1 MIKRYLILTL
11 TLCLFG
17 GIHSNAQTW
26 TQVGADID
34 GEAVDDWSGNSVS
47 LSSDGSTVA
56 IGAWHNDGNGSN
68 AGHVR
73 IYKNTNGTWTQV
85 GADIDGEAASDFSG
99 VSVSLSSD
107 GSTVAIGAYRN
118 DGNGSIAGHVRIYKN
133 INGNWTQVG
142 ADIDGEAA
150 GDQSGQSVSLSSDGS
165 TVAIGASWNSGN
177 GSSSGHVRVY
187 KNISSTWTQVGADID
202 GEAFYD
208 QSGNSVSLSSD
219 GSTVAI
225 GAWLNDGNAPMAGHV
240 RIYEN
245 ISGTWTQ
252 VGSDI
257 DGEALGDQSGVS
269 VSLSSAGSTVAIGAW
284 NNDGNGSGS
293 GHVRVYNN
301 VNGTWTQVGADID
314 GEAAG
319 DRSGESVSLSSDGNT
334 VAIGAYSNNG
344 NGSDAGHVRIYK
356 NTNGTWTQQGAD
368 IDGEYAGDES
378 GSSVSLSSDGST
390 VAIGAPWNT
399 GNGSNAG
406 HVRIYR
412 IAYTITDTITSC
424 GPYTWIDGVT
434 YTSSNYTATDTLVS
448 ASGFDSIVSLHLTIN
463 SSNTGI
469 DVITACDSYTWIDGN
484 TYTAN
489 NNTATYT
496 LTNAAGCDSV
506 VTLDLTINSSNSG
519 TDVITACDSYTWID
533 GNTYTASNTTAT
545 HTLTNAAGCDSIVT
559 LNLTINSS
567 NTGTDV
573 ITACDSYTWID
584 GNTYTTS
591 NNTATYTL
599 TNAAGCDS
607 VVSLDLNLN
616 LTINSSNT
624 GTDVITACDSHTWID
639 GNTYTASNNTATY
652 TLTNVA
658 GCDSVVTLDLTIN
671 SSNTGTD
678 VITACDAY
686 TWIDGNTY
694 TASNN
699 TATYTL
705 TNTAGCD
712 SLAMLDLTINKNP
725 DYIGADTINVCQE
738 SNSIYFTPE
747 FVHCDGCAISFPN
760 AASGL
765 DSVALTIAK
774 DTLYTFSYQNN
785 KGCSGQQSIWFDY
798 HLTPTIA
805 ALNSSLTICNED
817 TINIGYQTNGTINWI
832 SHAYQGTT
840 VDVSPSLT
848 TTYYANASSLAG
860 CVSEMDSITVSVNQ
874 LPVISLQDSNYV
886 CLGLTEDLIPQITGN
901 GGYQFSWSSGE
912 TTKDITIT
920 DTTAPYT
927 LTVTDINGCIET
939 HTVYN
944 NLIDYTIDAGLND
957 SICYGETYGFIPY
970 QGTYASVEWS
980 IQDSAISSVLNH
992 SVSPLLTT
1000 WYTLTTTNDSGCV
1013 KIDSV
1018 KIFVDSLSQLNYSIH
1033 GLEDLKIGDTLSFKN
1048 LNIEP
1053 FHTYFWM
1060 IDGSLISTQSDS
1072 TFWVPAFDAQYSV
1085 SLKGRNRLLCPVTLD
1100 STFTVREIQP
1110 KDFERILYPNPT
1122 FGKFSYNF
1130 YSEIPQEVVVSIINE
1145 GGRTITSEQRAVEKG
1160 MNTFAFDL
1168 TDAAAGRYYIV
1179 IESESGTQNTI
1190 RPWVIKV

>member
-34 GEAVDDWSGNSVS
+34 GEAVDDWSGRSLS
-47 LSSDGSTVA
+47 LSSDGNTVA

-73 IYKNTNGTWTQV
+73 IYNYINGTWTQV
-85 GADIDGEAASDFSG
+85 GADIDGEAAVDFSG

-107 GSTVAIGAYRN
+107 GSTVAIGAYYN
-118 DGNGSIAGHVRIYKN
+118 DGNGSKAGHVRIYKN
-133 INGNWTQVG
+133 INGSWTQVG
-142 ADIDGEAA
+142 SDIDGEAA
-150 GDQSGQSVSLSSDGS
+150 GDFSGESVSLSSDGS
-165 TVAIGASWNSGN
+165 TVAIGARKNYGN
-177 GSSSGHVRVY
+177 APTAGHVRIY
-187 KNISSTWTQVGADID
+187 KNTNGTWTQQGADID

-208 QSGNSVSLSSD
+208 ESGSSVSLSSD

-319 DRSGESVSLSSDGNT
+319 DRSGHSVSLSSDGNT

-344 NGSDAGHVRIYK
+344 NGSDSGHVRIYK

-368 IDGEYAGDES
+368 IDGEYSGDES

-390 VAIGAPWNT
+390 VAIGAPWNP
-399 GNGSNAG
+399 GNGSNSG

-448 ASGFDSIVSLHLTIN
+448 ASGYDSIVSLHLTIN

-469 DVITACDSYTWIDGN
+469 DLITACDSYTWIDGN

-506 VTLDLTINSSNSG
+506 VTLDLTINSSNTG

-607 VVSLDLNLN
+607 VVSLDLNL
-616 LTINSSNT
+616 TINSSNT

-639 GNTYTASNNTATY
+639 GNTYTANNNTATY

-671 SSNTGTD
+671 SSSTGTD

-712 SLAMLDLTINKNP
+712 SLAMLDLTINGP

-765 DSVALTIAK
+765 DSVALTIVK

-805 ALNSSLTICNED
+805 
-817 TINIGYQTNGTINWI
+817 TINNGIEVCIQDSVSIGFQTNGTIDWL
-832 SHAYQGTT
+832 SHAYQGSI
-840 VDVSPSLT
+840 VSVSPT
-848 TTYYANASSLAG
+848 QHTTYLAQAISTAG
-860 CVSEMDSITVSVNQ
+860 CVSNIDSINVTVQQ
-874 LPVISLQDSNYV
+874 LPVITLQDSNYV
-886 CLGLTEDLIPQITGN
+886 CVGLTEELVPEISGN
-901 GGYQFSWSSGE
+901 GGYHFSWSSGE
-912 TTKDITIT
+912 STQNIVIT
-920 DTTAPYT
+920 DVTASYT
-927 LTVTDINGCIET
+927 LTVTDINGCSET

-944 NLIDYTIDAGLND
+944 HIMDYEIDAGVND
-957 SICYGETYGFIPY
+957 SICIGETYTLMPM
-970 QGTYASVEWS
+970 QGDYSTVLWE
-980 IQDSAISSVLNH
+980 IGDSSVSSFLNH
-992 SVSPLLTT
+992 SVAPLLTT
-1000 WYTLTTTNDSGCV
+1000 SYTLTTSNDSGCV
-1013 KIDSV
+1013 KTDSV
-1018 KIFVDSLSQLNYSIH
+1018 QIWVDSLSELSFSVF
-1033 GLEDLKIGDTLSFKN
+1033 GVEDLKIGDTLSFKS
-1048 LNIEP
+1048 LNKEP
-1053 FHTYFWM
+1053 YHSYTWM
-1060 IDGSLISTQSDS
+1060 IDSSVIFSQSDS
-1072 TFWVPAFDAQYSV
+1072 AFWVPIYSGQYSL
-1085 SLKGRNRLLCPVTLD
+1085 SLEGRNSLNCPITID
-1100 STFTVREIQP
+1100 TTITVRDVFPRDYEH
-1110 KDFERILYPNPT
+1110 ILYPNPT
-1122 FGKFSYNF
+1122 TGKFSYNF
-1130 YSEIPQEVVVSIINE
+1130 FSENE
-1145 GGRTITSEQRAVEKG
+1145 QKVIVTIVDEAGRILSSEQRVSVRGK
-1160 MNTFAFDL
+1160 NVFDFDI
-1168 TDAAAGRYYIV
+1168 TEAAMGKYYILLG
-1179 IESESGTQNTI
+1179 SESGTQNVL
-1190 RPWVIKV
+1190 RPWVIKLE